1 MLRSWAV
8 MGLLYH
14 VWVLGKLKNID
25 VMWNYEPM
33 IAVVFCW
40 VFVLWGGGGGV
51 IKFVSTEMNGCV
63 RLV

>member
-25 VMWNYEPM
+25 VMWNYELM

-40 VFVLWGGGGGV
+40 FFLGGGG
-51 IKFVSTEMNGCV
+51 E
-63 RLV
+63 

>member
-25 VMWNYEPM
+25 VMWNYEPV

-40 VFVLWGGGGGV
+40 VFFVGWGGGC
-51 IKFVSTEMNGCV
+51 N
-63 RLV
+63 

>member
-25 VMWNYEPM
+25 VMWNYELM
-33 IAVVFCW
+33 IAVF
-40 VFVLWGGGGGV
+40 FVGFFFFMGGGGV
-51 IKFVSTEMNGCV
+51 E
-63 RLV
+63 